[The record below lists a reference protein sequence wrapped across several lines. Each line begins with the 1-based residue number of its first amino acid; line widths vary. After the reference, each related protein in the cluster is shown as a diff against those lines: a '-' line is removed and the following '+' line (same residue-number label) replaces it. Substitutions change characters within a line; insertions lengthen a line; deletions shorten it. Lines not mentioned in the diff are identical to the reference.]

1 MSKSWFT
8 FKQTNK
14 EKLITISNKKYQ
26 WKTKVNFK
34 IIYPSTEECLYRI
47 LLICQF
53 DFKQVINKVE
63 AKALLQAIKPHL
75 KTMVI
80 IKMTKIIKI
89 IVWNNLYLMKKT
101 KILNTLLRKIQILNM
116 YKMMKIIKWMNLMFN
131 KTIQNK
137 ILNII

>member
-1 MSKSWFT
+1 MSKSWFI
-8 FKQTNK
+8 FKQINK
-14 EKLITISNKKYQ
+14 EKLTTTLNKKYH
-26 WKTKVNFK
+26 WKIKVNLRR
-34 IIYPSTEECLYRI
+34 IYPIEECLYRI

-53 DFKQVINKVE
+53 GFKQVINKVQ

-80 IKMTKIIKI
+80 IKMTKITKI
-89 IVWNNLYLMKKT
+89 IVQNNLYLMKKT
-101 KILNTLLRKIQILNM
+101 KILNTLLRKTQILNM
-116 YKMMKIIKWMNLMFN
+116 FQMMKIIRWMNLMFN